1 MENQEYTNPKLCSLL
16 RMILWSQ
23 NELDKHNVK
32 YPKMTDLANAT
43 IEQPK
48 WNKYWKKNNM
58 YRRDWSKWHYKSF
71 FFVDF
76 GNSEYK
82 SRGLRY
88 GVPQTELSDIRSQY
102 RTS

>member
-32 YPKMTDLANAT
+32 YPKMTDLAKAT

-48 WNKYWKKNNM
+48 
-58 YRRDWSKWHYKSF
+58 
-71 FFVDF
+71 
-76 GNSEYK
+76 
-82 SRGLRY
+82 
-88 GVPQTELSDIRSQY
+88 
-102 RTS
+102 